1 MSLPFARAREV
12 QWGLWHHLCVSKTN
26 SHSLL
31 LWAKEKAVFPW
42 SMVTSQG
49 KKYLYP
55 RLPFTKSHT
64 KIKLIPPLPPAFSSL
79 LPRES
84 LHATSS
90 YASLTNA
97 LHQIFGFFHIWVG
110 RFSPPVVFPS
120 TGNTLKPSQGRKL
133 AQHASPC
140 SSQEEMYVLLT
151 VAQLSFSFLLSSP
164 FKELIE
170 VDSEVVFELAAY
182 ILQVSTHLLS
192 LGASSCC
199 IKSFDF
205 PNPQWLYGSVGVP
218 PSCRK
223 RMSLHS
229 FHCFCQNGYRRL
241 SN

>member
-1 MSLPFARAREV
+1 
-12 QWGLWHHLCVSKTN
+12 
-26 SHSLL
+26 
-31 LWAKEKAVFPW
+31 
-42 SMVTSQG
+42 MVTSQG

-55 RLPFTKSHT
+55 RLLFTKSHT
-64 KIKLIPPLPPAFSSL
+64 KIKLTLIPPLPPAFSSL

-110 RFSPPVVFPS
+110 RFSPPFVFTS

-205 PNPQWLYGSVGVP
+205 PNPQWPYGSVGVP